1 MIDGQLYQK
10 SLKTTNKRLA
20 EKLAEAYKQE
30 VLEGAIVEKQ
40 NHISIYDA
48 IELYKSDRPTKG
60 HKVYSDWM
68 TNFLQDNG
76 IDISEPLTKIT
87 TAVLHKVV
95 QIRKDEGRSPATVRH
110 TVGFLGRLISHAKKH
125 GYEVADV
132 EMPIVKVKNK
142 KLVWFTFEDE
152 KKILQELDYKR
163 NIPTLPPYEENP
175 NHFRRIEMQDN
186 YEFFQI
192 LIDTGLRLNELAMM
206 KWSDVNLRKSEL
218 SIYRPKVNNQSVIHM
233 TKRVKEILE
242 RRSKTNRSEWVFT
255 NEKGDGCKRTFSTI
269 RAAIKRAG
277 FTEGTI
283 HTCRHSY
290 ASRLVQAGVQLYD
303 VSQILGHTSMSMT
316 TRYAHLNKVEISK
329 NAANVLDNIVKDS
342 KVVKDNQ
349 PDGYY
354 KINTNKSPD
363 ISIFQAKTGSISEST
378 EGLVIPNQ

>member
-1 MIDGQLYQK
+1 
-10 SLKTTNKRLA
+10 
-20 EKLAEAYKQE
+20 
-30 VLEGAIVEKQ
+30 
-40 NHISIYDA
+40 
-48 IELYKSDRPTKG
+48 
-60 HKVYSDWM
+60 
-68 TNFLQDNG
+68 
-76 IDISEPLTKIT
+76 
-87 TAVLHKVV
+87 
-95 QIRKDEGRSPATVRH
+95 
-110 TVGFLGRLISHAKKH
+110 
-125 GYEVADV
+125 
-132 EMPIVKVKNK
+132 
-142 KLVWFTFEDE
+142 
-152 KKILQELDYKR
+152 
-163 NIPTLPPYEENP
+163 
-175 NHFRRIEMQDN
+175 
-186 YEFFQI
+186 
-192 LIDTGLRLNELAMM
+192 M